1 MFAALGIVSGVQ
13 RFFAI
18 LALSIALGGCFA
30 VWIKARDIRVAHE
43 AVIQRDAIWAEK
55 LRVASEIANRERDTL
70 QAKVDQ
76 IAVSERAK
84 AAGDVLAAMERTAQI
99 EQALAALKAD
109 PVVWPRA
116 IARTLRK

>member
-1 MFAALGIVSGVQ
+1 MWAALGLVSGVQ
-13 RFFAI
+13 RFVAM
-18 LALSIALGGCFA
+18 LALSIALGGGLA
-30 VWIKARDIRVAHE
+30 VWVKARDIRIAH
-43 AVIQRDAIWAEK
+43 AAAAQRDAIWSEK
-55 LRVASEIANRERDTL
+55 LRIASEIANRERDTL

>member
-13 RFFAI
+13 RFFAM
-18 LALSIALGGCFA
+18 LALSIALGGCLA
-30 VWIKARDIRVAHE
+30 AWVKARDIRIAH
-43 AVIQRDAIWAEK
+43 AAAAQRDAIWSEK
-55 LRVASEIANRERDTL
+55 LRIASEIANRERDTL

>member
-1 MFAALGIVSGVQ
+1 MLSALGLVSGVQ
-13 RFFAI
+13 RFVAM
-18 LALSIALGGCFA
+18 LALSIALGGGLA
-30 VWIKARDIRVAHE
+30 VWVKARDIRIAH
-43 AVIQRDAIWAEK
+43 AAAAQRDAIWSEK
-55 LRVASEIANRERDTL
+55 LRIASEIANRERDTL

-76 IAVSERAK
+76 TAVSERAK
-84 AAGDVLAAMERTAQI
+84 AAGEVLAATERTAQI